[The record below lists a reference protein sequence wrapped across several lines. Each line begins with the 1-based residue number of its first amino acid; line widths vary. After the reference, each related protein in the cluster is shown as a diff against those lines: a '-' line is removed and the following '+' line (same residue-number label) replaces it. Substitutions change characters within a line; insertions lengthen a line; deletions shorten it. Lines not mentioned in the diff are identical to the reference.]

1 MEHDVKIVIGANYGD
16 EGKGLMSRYFAKQ
29 FLSDGEKPITVFHN
43 GTAQRGHTVDYEDGT
58 RHVFHNFAAGTKEGA
73 ITYYAD
79 SFLVHPMDFCREL
92 NELHAHG
99 VSPTVL
105 CDPNCVVVT
114 PFDMMADLIIE
125 DYIAAKTGAREYGS
139 CCYGSWSTTDRIKE
153 RPDLA
158 YSISDL
164 CKRDRRFRFKSA
176 MRRMMTWVR
185 HRLNLFNVD
194 LDAVPKW
201 KKYFTEDSEYA
212 ESLATHFWLDLQT
225 FLTNV
230 GFSSF
235 DPLWENNKAF
245 IFEGAQGLL
254 LDKDRDG
261 IWLTTSNTGIQNPVK
276 LLAPCKDFNAEV
288 CYVTRSYITRHG
300 DGPLENE
307 VSSERLGDDLFD
319 KTNVFNPFQGSLRY
333 ALIHMPKVLGEI
345 EKDFSLTLDQKQFT
359 PTLAITHCNEHDT
372 YGGEYRSYSP
382 SEVEKTR

>member
-29 FLSDGEKPITVFHN
+29 FRSDGERPITVFHN

-153 RPDLA
+153 RPDNA
-158 YSISDL
+158 YTISELSDL
-164 CKRDRRFRFKSA
+164 DRFRYMVVA
-176 MRRMMTWVR
+176 GRMMDWVR
-185 HRLNLFNVD
+185 YRLSKFGVD
-194 LDAVPKW
+194 LESVPLW
-201 KKYFTEDSEYA
+201 KKYFTEDSVYA
-212 ESLATHFWLDLQT
+212 ESLAKRFWYDLRA
-225 FLTNV
+225 FIDNV
-230 GFSSF
+230 NYSLF
-235 DPLWENNKAF
+235 DLLWKNHKAF

-276 LLAPCKDFNAEV
+276 LLAPYKDFNAEV

-300 DGPLENE
+300 DGPLKDE

-382 SEVEKTR
+382 CEVEKTR

>member
-29 FLSDGEKPITVFHN
+29 FRSDGERPITVFHN

-92 NELHAHG
+92 NELRTKG
-99 VSPTVL
+99 LSPTVL
-105 CDPNCVVVT
+105 CDLNCVVVT

-125 DYIAAKTGAREYGS
+125 DYIAAQTGAREYGS

-153 RPDLA
+153 FPHLA
-158 YSISDL
+158 YTARDL
-164 CKRDRRFRFKSA
+164 CILEPFHYKIVVKRLMD
-176 MRRMMTWVR
+176 WVR
-185 HRLNLFNVD
+185 HRLSEFGVNLD
-194 LDAVPKW
+194 IIPRW
-201 KKYFTEDSEYA
+201 KKYFAEDSEYL
-212 ESLATHFWLDLQT
+212 ESLAEHFWQDIQT
-225 FLTNV
+225 FIKYIN
-230 GFSSF
+230 FSSF
-235 DPLWENNKAF
+235 DSLWQNHKSF

-261 IWLTTSNTGIQNPVK
+261 IWLTTSNTGLQNPIR
-276 LLAPCKDFNAEV
+276 LLAPHKDFHAEV
-288 CYVTRSYITRHG
+288 CYVTRSYVTRHG

-307 VSSERLGDDLFD
+307 VPSEKFGEDLFD
-319 KTNVFNPFQGSLRY
+319 QTNVANQFQGSLRY
-333 ALIHMPKVLGEI
+333 ALMNKPKVLHEI
-345 EKDFSLTLDQKQFT
+345 DKDFSLTYDQKQFT
-359 PTLAITHCNEHDT
+359 PALAITHCNEHDT

>member
-92 NELHAHG
+92 NGLHAHG

-114 PFDMMADLIIE
+114 PFDMLADLIIE
-125 DYIAAKTGAREYGS
+125 DYIAIQTGAREYGS

-153 RPDLA
+153 RPDIA
-158 YSISDL
+158 YTISELSDL
-164 CKRDRRFRFKSA
+164 DRFRYMA
-176 MRRMMTWVR
+176 VAGRMMDWVR
-185 HRLNLFNVD
+185 YRLSKFGVD
-194 LDAVPKW
+194 LEIVPLW
-201 KKYFTEDSEYA
+201 KKYFTEDSVYA
-212 ESLATHFWLDLQT
+212 ENLAEHFWQDIQT
-225 FLTNV
+225 FLKHIN
-230 GFSSF
+230 FSSF

-276 LLAPCKDFNAEV
+276 LLAPYKNFNAEV
-288 CYVTRSYITRHG
+288 CYVTRSYVTRHG

-319 KTNVFNPFQGSLRY
+319 KTNEFNPFQGSLRY

-359 PTLAITHCNEHDT
+359 PALAITHCNEHDT
-372 YGGEYRSYSP
+372 YGGEYRSYFP